1 MSFRFLILLPVMVLG
16 TAVFAQSESDQIV
29 AEIIEDLARETAE
42 DYDFGELTERLNHYL
57 KHPID
62 LNNTNQQQLAELF
75 FLNPLQIK
83 SMLRHQETNGDYI
96 DILELQSLDGFDL
109 STVRRLTPFVYI
121 KTENTLTSFSFS
133 QLDRARHDLI
143 LRYGQVIQPQQ
154 GYSANDPEASRYLG
168 SPHKYLVRYRFNS
181 DRKISLALNMEKDAG
196 EQFFM
201 GRQARGFDHY
211 SASIQFIKAGKLEKL
226 VLGDYALQFGQG
238 LSLWSGLSFSKGAAI
253 TGLAKPDLGLR
264 QNSSFNEALFFRGVS
279 GTLRLKKF
287 FLTPFFSYKNIDAGV
302 EPTPEGVI
310 VSSLSISGLHRTA
323 SETEN
328 KNSVS
333 QMVAGAAVEYK
344 SKTTRLGF
352 NAYHTTFS
360 TPLGAGP
367 ALYNQFDFAG
377 SQLTN
382 IGANYS
388 FSYRNTYFFGEAA
401 HSLGQGI
408 AVINGL
414 ISSLSPRISV
424 AVLHR
429 KYDRDYHSLFNQA
442 LSESSTA
449 VNEQGVYGGLVI
461 KPASGWEFSSY
472 FDMFKFPWLKFRVD
486 APSKGYETL
495 SQITWAPN
503 KRLRVN
509 WRYRLEH
516 KEENSELPGIV
527 KVLEDVTRQNYRM
540 EIFFKM
546 NERFQARSRVE
557 IASYQKG
564 DGSAKIGEMIYQ
576 DLIYSPLS
584 SRFSGNLRFALFDTP
599 DSDAR
604 IYTFENDVLYSYSM
618 LGYQLKGFR
627 YYLNTRFKV
636 KKGLDLWCRYAR
648 IQYPHATEV
657 GTGLEKISGNAKTDI
672 RVQLR
677 YQF

>member
-1 MSFRFLILLPVMVLG
+1 MSFKFLILLPVMVLG
-16 TAVFAQSESDQIV
+16 TAAFAQSETDQIV

-75 FLNPLQIK
+75 FLNPLQIE
-83 SMLRHQETNGDYI
+83 SLLRHQENNGDYI
-96 DILELQSLDGFDL
+96 DILELQSLDEFDL

-121 KTENTLTSFSFS
+121 KTENTLTSFR
-133 QLDRARHDLI
+133 LDRARHDLI
-143 LRYGQVIQPQQ
+143 LRYGQVIQSQQ

-168 SPHKYLVRYRFNS
+168 SPQKYLVRYRFNS

-201 GRQARGFDHY
+201 GRQTRGFDHY
-211 SASIQFIKAGKLEKL
+211 SASIQFNKVGKLEKL

-287 FLTPFFSYKNIDAGV
+287 FLTPFFSYKNIDAGM
-302 EPTPEGVI
+302 EPTPEGFI

-333 QMVAGAAVEYK
+333 QMVAGSAVEYK

-382 IGANYS
+382 FGANYS

-401 HSLGQGI
+401 HSLGQGF
-408 AVINGL
+408 ALINGL
-414 ISSLSPRISV
+414 ISSLSPGVSV
-424 AVLHR
+424 AVFHR

-495 SQITWAPN
+495 SQITWSPN
-503 KRLRVN
+503 KRLRIN
-509 WRYRLEH
+509 WRYRLER
-516 KEENSELPGIV
+516 KEENSEFPGMIM
-527 KVLEDVTRQNYRM
+527 VLEDVTRENYRM
-540 EIFFKM
+540 ELFFKM
-546 NERFQARSRVE
+546 NERFQARSRFE

-564 DGSAKIGEMIYQ
+564 DRSVKIGEMIYQ

-657 GTGLEKISGNAKTDI
+657 GSGLEKISGNAKTDI